1 MTKTIVS
8 VSKKHNSVWR
18 IYFYELDDDDN
29 WKFYTKRINS
39 LLVWFY
45 KLRKAK
51 LCNDICNDCGTEIK
65 FYKRR
70 FEKGLEYCSN
80 CDTSI
85 PIIQ

>member
-18 IYFYELDDDDN
+18 IYFYDLDDDDN
-29 WKFYTKRINS
+29 WNFYSKRINS

-65 FYKRR
+65 FYKSR
-70 FEKGLEYCSN
+70 FGKGLENCSN
-80 CDTSI
+80 CDPSI
-85 PIIQ
+85 PTIQ